1 MGHKIVCRFVLFFF
15 VNKETRDLKQEFSD
29 SEKVALA
36 FTLVRNASKPAL

>member
-1 MGHKIVCRFVLFFF
+1 MGHKIVCRFVLFFLLI
-15 VNKETRDLKQEFSD
+15 KKRDLKQEFSD